1 MSSLQCYFGAFVPV
15 LSSAHAVDGQ
25 ALRTY
30 SQPQNDRV
38 DVAVAALDSVRS
50 RDPSGRAAVIPP
62 ADRLTDERVARR
74 LTCRLGY
81 TVDST
86 GRGLFVVK
94 LQVERLSLRGDS
106 AEVVVK
112 STIRHDP
119 QRGYVEVA
127 TVTLARIRGA
137 WRVSSLRRDSIT

>member
-1 MSSLQCYFGAFVPV
+1 MSSLHCYFGAFV
-15 LSSAHAVDGQ
+15 LALWSSQGVHGQ
-25 ALRTY
+25 AVRTY
-30 SQPQNDRV
+30 AQLQNDRV

-50 RDPSGRAAVIPP
+50 RHPSGRGAVIPS

-74 LTCRLGY
+74 LGY
-81 TVDST
+81 AVDST
-86 GRGLFVVK
+86 GRGVFVVK